1 LNTLPPPDAAELSA
15 AEATTRGIAMKRFI
29 FIAFAAAASQGCAKT
44 SEHSP
49 FHLGLPIVSES
60 EAGEAE
66 LDAPQGQ
73 QPGLRHV
80 ASNKV
85 LGAMAFQ
92 KITGRTVDPQR
103 LQGSR

>member
-1 LNTLPPPDAAELSA
+1 
-15 AEATTRGIAMKRFI
+15 MKRILFLI
-29 FIAFAAAASQGCAKT
+29 FAVSTLQGCAK
-44 SEHSP
+44 SAGQSP

-60 EAGEAE
+60 EAGETE

>member
-1 LNTLPPPDAAELSA
+1 
-15 AEATTRGIAMKRFI
+15 MKRI
-29 FIAFAAAASQGCAKT
+29 FFLVIATATLQGCAK
-44 SEHSP
+44 SAEQSP
-49 FHLGLPIVSES
+49 FHLGLPIVSDS
-60 EAGEAE
+60 EAGEAA

-103 LQGSR
+103 LQGGR

>member
-1 LNTLPPPDAAELSA
+1 
-15 AEATTRGIAMKRFI
+15 MKRYI
-29 FIAFAAAASQGCAKT
+29 FIAIAAAASQGCAKST
-44 SEHSP
+44 EQSP

-66 LDAPQGQ
+66 LAAPQGQ
-73 QPGLRHV
+73 QAGLRHV

-92 KITGRTVDPQR
+92 KVTGRTIDPER
-103 LQGSR
+103 LEGNR

>member
-1 LNTLPPPDAAELSA
+1 
-15 AEATTRGIAMKRFI
+15 MKRILFLVI
-29 FIAFAAAASQGCAKT
+29 AASTLQGCAK
-44 SEHSP
+44 SAEQSP
-49 FHLGLPIVSES
+49 FHLGLPIVSDS

-66 LDAPQGQ
+66 VATPQGQ
-73 QPGLRHV
+73 QPGLRHI